1 MQPGKRDRLITFQR
15 NGGTTD
21 AFGGQSEAWAALTVG
36 TWAGSE
42 WAEKIDVSDGERWK
56 AGEVA
61 AQVTTRF
68 RTLSHAGTRAVLA
81 SDRITF
87 DGVNY
92 DISGIKEIG
101 REQGIEFTCAAR
113 IDLA

>member
-1 MQPGKRDRLITFQR
+1 MGSGKRDRLITFQR

-42 WAEKIDVSDGERWK
+42 WAEKMDVSDGERWK

-101 REQGIEFTCAAR
+101 RAKRIEFTANRRA
-113 IDLA
+113 D